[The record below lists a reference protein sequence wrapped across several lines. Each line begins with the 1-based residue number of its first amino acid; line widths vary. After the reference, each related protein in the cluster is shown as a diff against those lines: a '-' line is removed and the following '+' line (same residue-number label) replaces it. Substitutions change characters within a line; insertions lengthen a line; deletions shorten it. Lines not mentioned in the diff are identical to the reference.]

1 MKTFPMFLQMQG
13 RRVVIAG
20 GGEQAAQ
27 KCRLILK
34 TEAAITVLAPA
45 LEPELADLHATGRIA
60 WQRGAITPDSFADCA
75 LTFIASGCPGLD
87 ASLHALA
94 KVAGATVNVVDQ
106 PDLCDAITPSIV
118 DRSPVVVAIGTEGT
132 APVLARQIKTK
143 LETMLEPR
151 LGDLASIAG
160 RLRDRAAM
168 RLGPRDRRDLWR
180 WVFNG
185 PVRDAHASGS
195 ERKAAQ
201 QIKQAIDTG
210 DFKETIDGSV
220 SLVGAGPGAKDLITL
235 RGVQRLQEADVI
247 YYDRLVD
254 PEILE
259 LARRDAERVYVGKE
273 PGCHHWSQEKIS
285 NIIVSAARQGK
296 RVVRLKCGDPGVF
309 ARGREEADALT
320 AADIPYEIVPGVT
333 AASAASAAIGG
344 FLTERGTCDT
354 LVLATGQFEDPNKA
368 PTWVNALQ
376 AGTRVAVYMGV
387 SSAENIVAQLDTS
400 GIAKHIRIDVV
411 AHAQTPDQITVSCL
425 PNTLVST
432 LKRNYI
438 SNPAILFLTWP
449 AELQHSQDTLSN
461 VSSLGSKWRYFKEWD
476 RRIATTSGETT
487 VAPNYCGTWG
497 KGRRVFTILKHRTII
512 TLRHIGS

>member
-20 GGEQAAQ
+20 GGEQAVQ

-34 TEAAITVLAPA
+34 TQASITVLAPA
-45 LEPELADLHATGRIA
+45 LEPELANLHATGRIA
-60 WQRGAITPDSFADCA
+60 WQRGVIKPDNFADCA

-94 KVAGATVNVVDQ
+94 KIAGATVNVVDQ
-106 PDLCDAITPSIV
+106 PTLCDAITPSIV

-151 LGDLASIAG
+151 LGELASIAG
-160 RLRDRAAM
+160 RMRNRAAM

-185 PVRDAHASGS
+185 PVRKAHASGS

-210 DFKETIDGSV
+210 NFKEDSGGSV

-247 YYDRLVD
+247 YYDRLVE

-259 LARRDAERVYVGKE
+259 LARRDAERIYVGKA
-273 PGCHHWSQEKIS
+273 PGCHHWPQEKIS
-285 NIIVSAARQGK
+285 NVIVSAARQGK

-309 ARGREEADALT
+309 ARGREEVDALS
-320 AADIPYEIVPGVT
+320 AANIPYEIVPGVT
-333 AASAASAAIGG
+333 AASAASAALGG

-354 LVLATGQFEDPNKA
+354 LILATGQFEDPNKA
-368 PTWVNALQ
+368 PTWVNTLQ
-376 AGTRVAVYMGV
+376 AGTRVAVYMGIG
-387 SSAENIVAQLDTS
+387 SAEKIVTQLKTA
-400 GIAKHIRIDVV
+400 GIAKHISIDVV
-411 AHAQTPDQITVSCL
+411 AHAQTPEQITLSCQ
-425 PNTLVST
+425 PHNLVSS
-432 LKRNYI
+432 LQFNGI
-438 SNPAILFLTWP
+438 SNHAILFITW
-449 AELQHSQDTLSN
+449 
-461 VSSLGSKWRYFKEWD
+461 SSK
-476 RRIATTSGETT
+476 
-487 VAPNYCGTWG
+487 
-497 KGRRVFTILKHRTII
+497 
-512 TLRHIGS
+512 LRHLDNLLPEVS